1 MTGHLRHRPLVLI
14 VAAASVLA
22 GCSSTGGTGTTPAG
36 TTSQAAGAPAA
47 TASLGA
53 APSPSGGTART
64 IPASALF
71 QMPANMRR
79 ERMQADGAK
88 AVPELCGRELA
99 AGDGVV
105 ASAAVMSIYQQPT
118 DPAGSVPHGVLYQ
131 TVRSYD
137 ADGAAKFMDRAR
149 AGLADCTS
157 YGSGKNAVK
166 VRTKPL
172 SGVADEALTIDLVR
186 PQLDLPGEPTGGE
199 QTNRVVVLRF
209 GSVVTVLNDTEYER
223 SSSVPALVDTFV
235 KEAAKAINAWR
246 G

>member
-1 MTGHLRHRPLVLI
+1 MTGHPRHRPLVLI
-14 VAAASVLA
+14 IAAASVLA
-22 GCSSTGGTGTTPAG
+22 GCGSTGGTGTTPAG
-36 TTSQAAGAPAA
+36 TSSQAAGAPA
-47 TASLGA
+47 SGSA
-53 APSPSGGTART
+53 APSPSGGAART

-71 QMPANMRR
+71 QLPANMRR
-79 ERMQADGAK
+79 ERIKADGAK

-105 ASAAVMSIYQQPT
+105 ASAAVMNTYQQPT
-118 DPAGSVPHGVLYQ
+118 DPADSVPHGVLYQ
-131 TVRSYD
+131 TIRSYD
-137 ADGAAKFMDRAR
+137 ADGAARFMDRAR
-149 AGLADCTS
+149 AKLADCTS
-157 YGSGKNAVK
+157 YGSGNNKVK

-172 SGVADEALTIDLVR
+172 PGIADEALTIDLVR

-209 GSVVTVLNDTEYER
+209 GTVVTVLNDTEYER

-235 KEAAKAINAWR
+235 REATKAINAWR